1 MKKGIVLNSEIVEV
15 IAKMGHMDEI
25 VIADAG
31 LPIPE
36 GVRRIDLALKAGTP
50 NFMETLE
57 TLMTE
62 FVCEGATLANEIQT
76 MNPTIELAT
85 KSLLK
90 DIPITYV
97 SHEDFKKQTIS
108 AKAVIRTGECS
119 PYANIILRSGVFF

>member
-1 MKKGIVLNSEIVEV
+1 MKKGILLNADIVEV

-25 VIADAG
+25 VIGDAG

-50 NFMETLE
+50 GFMETLE
-57 TLMTE
+57 TLLSE
-62 FVCEGATLANEIQT
+62 FVCEGAILAKEVQT
-76 MNPTIELAT
+76 INPVIELEI

-90 DIPITYV
+90 DIPITYI
-97 SHEDFKKQTIS
+97 SHEDFKKQTKT

>member
-1 MKKGIVLNSEIVEV
+1 MKKGIMLNADIVEV
-15 IAKMGHMDEI
+15 IARMGHMDEI
-25 VIADAG
+25 VIGDAG

-57 TLMTE
+57 TLMSE
-62 FVCEGATLANEIQT
+62 FVCEGATLAKEIQT
-76 MNPTIELAT
+76 INPVIELEI
-85 KSLLK
+85 KSLLQ

-97 SHEDFKKQTIS
+97 DHEDFKKQTEK
-108 AKAVIRTGECS
+108 AKAFIRTGECS